1 MDLET
6 LVLTRNTWPIE
17 VNRHATSQTDIDKLR
32 QTFQKEGREFVEELY
47 REFLN
52 REPDLEGLEVHTSL
66 LTSGSTKNSI
76 MEAILWSV
84 EGQDLLSS
92 SVTLDLQVKNLSISG
107 SRFNSSLYNSVMN
120 SS

>member
-1 MDLET
+1 MDLEQKKT

-17 VNRHATSQTDIDKLR
+17 VNRHGTSQTDIDKLR

-66 LTSGSTKNSI
+66 LTSIYQKFNYGSNIVVGRGPRPSQFLCD
-76 MEAILWSV
+76 A
-84 EGQDLLSS
+84 
-92 SVTLDLQVKNLSISG
+92 
-107 SRFNSSLYNSVMN
+107 
-120 SS
+120 